1 MVVPTLLSTHY
12 ALAVR
17 RGRRTLQIKKED
29 IMNNLKGAIFDM
41 DGLMIDTEK
50 LYLKFWILAA
60 KDFGYDMRPEHVYAI
75 RSMARK
81 FSIPKIKSFLGEDCP
96 TEEIRAH
103 RTVLMNEYIKE
114 NGLEVKKGLFTLLD
128 YLRDHG
134 IKMAVATA
142 TPSSRTTEYLHTIG
156 AYDYFSAMVCGDM
169 ITNGKPA
176 PDIYLTAAKELG
188 LPPQECAAFEDSPNG
203 ITAAHAAGCH
213 AIMIPDMTQPDEE
226 IKPLLSAVYD
236 SLDEAVEYFE
246 RSR

>member
-1 MVVPTLLSTHY
+1 MYERKNGLKLHFY
-12 ALAVR
+12 NNE
-17 RGRRTLQIKKED
+17 KEN
-29 IMNNLKGAIFDM
+29 IMKNLKGAIFDM

-60 KDFGYDMRPEHVYAI
+60 KDFGYDMKPEHVYAI

-142 TPSSRTTEYLHTIG
+142 TPSSRTNEYLHTIG

-188 LPPQECAAFEDSPNG
+188 LPPRECAALEDSPNG